1 MNPEQLPLPEAYH
14 GGINF
19 AELAAMGIDPDK
31 VIDFSSNILP
41 DGPSP
46 WVREALSK
54 ARIDRY
60 PDRESG
66 ELVGV
71 ISRVYGLDAN
81 RVMIG
86 NGCSELIHLVAS
98 AFLNRNAYALVLGPT
113 FSEYERVC
121 KLQGCQATEL
131 RSDPSEQFLV
141 SPSSVLQ
148 ALEET
153 KPELVW
159 LCNPNNP
166 TGRSIQPTHLLHWLD
181 RFPRTLFVIDES
193 YIEFTES
200 LSTVIHADRPN
211 LIVLRSLT
219 KLHAIA
225 GLRLGFAVADK
236 ELINK
241 MRTHRIAWSV
251 NAMAQVAG
259 AAALQDTDYYQTALL
274 RLLAEKKRLV
284 ASLSQM
290 GFLSVPSDTCFFLLQ
305 VGDSNNIRQ
314 KLLKR
319 GLLVRSC
326 DSFALSDFVRISVR
340 TQPENDQLIDAL
352 VQLRDAGQK

>member
-1 MNPEQLPLPEAYH
+1 MNQERLPLPEAYH

-19 AELAAMGIDPDK
+19 AELAALGIDPDK

-41 DGPSP
+41 EGPSP
-46 WVREALSK
+46 SVHETLQK

-60 PDRESG
+60 PDRESAA
-66 ELVGV
+66 LVGV
-71 ISRVYGLDAN
+71 ISRVYGLDAS
-81 RVMIG
+81 RVVIG

-98 AFLNRNAYALVLGPT
+98 AFLNGNSHVLVLGPT

-121 KLQGCQATEL
+121 KLQGCQVTEL
-131 RSDPSEQFLV
+131 RSAPSEQFLV
-141 SPSSVLQ
+141 SPSRVLQ
-148 ALEET
+148 ALEKN

-166 TGRSIQPTHLLHWLD
+166 TGRSIPPDHLLHWLD
-181 RFPRTLFVIDES
+181 SFPRTLFVIDES
-193 YIEFTES
+193 YIEFTEA

-225 GLRLGFAVADK
+225 GLRLGFAVAAK
-236 ELINK
+236 ELINN
-241 MRTHRIAWSV
+241 MRMHRIAWSV
-251 NAMAQVAG
+251 NAIAQVAG

-274 RLLAEKKRLV
+274 RLQAEKKRLV

-290 GFLSVPSDTCFFLLQ
+290 GFRPIPSDTCYFLLQ
-305 VGDSNNIRQ
+305 VSDSSNTRQ
-314 KLLKR
+314 KLLNR

-340 TQPENDQLIDAL
+340 TQSENEQLIDAL
-352 VQLRDAGQK
+352 VQFRDAG

>member
-1 MNPEQLPLPEAYH
+1 MNHERLQLPEAYH

-19 AELAAMGIDPDK
+19 AELAALGLDPDK

-46 WVREALSK
+46 WVREALLK

-60 PDRESG
+60 PDREST
-66 ELVGV
+66 ELVGM
-71 ISRVYGLDAN
+71 ISRVYGIDTG
-81 RVMIG
+81 RVLVG

-98 AFLNRNAYALVLGPT
+98 AFLNRNAHVLVLGPT

-121 KLQGCQATEL
+121 KLQGCQVLEL
-131 RSDPSEQFLV
+131 RSEPSEQFLV
-141 SPSSVLQ
+141 SPARVLQ
-148 ALEET
+148 ALKES
-153 KPELVW
+153 KPEIVW

-166 TGRSIQPTHLLHWLD
+166 TGRSIQPNHLLQWLD
-181 RFPRTLFVIDES
+181 SFPSTLFVVDES
-193 YIEFTES
+193 YIEFTEA
-200 LSTVIHADRPN
+200 LSTVIPAERPN

-225 GLRLGFAVADK
+225 GLRLGFVVTTK

-241 MRTHRIAWSV
+241 MRMRRIAWSV

-259 AAALQDTDYYQTALL
+259 AAALHDTDYYQSTLL
-274 RLLAEKKRLV
+274 RLQSEKKRVV

-290 GFLSVPSDTCFFLLQ
+290 GFRSIPSDTCFFLLQ
-305 VGDSNNIRQ
+305 VDDSSNTRQ
-314 KLLKR
+314 KLLTK

-340 TQPENDQLIDAL
+340 AKRENDQLIDAL
-352 VQLRDAGQK
+352 MH